1 MQGKNWNE
9 KMAALLAKRNWDMK
23 DWRRATKFDQR
34 AIENLLNTDTTGL
47 PQENLD
53 SIYEA
58 TQKAKLDRAML
69 RFGQPMIIAVWAHKG
84 GTGKST
90 TVANLSYELSA
101 RGYNVLVIDTDSQSD
116 VSSVLYPKYVDY
128 PNINFYDAF
137 TMRDDFAEEGYIKN
151 TEYNGLDIIPGSEK
165 SEALEGT
172 MCLMEERLRIRVWPK
187 CLRSVL
193 EENYYDFILIDM
205 DKTAGMMN
213 KSIFEVADYILSPIE
228 PAIFAV
234 KSLLAI
240 ITQIEQSRSAASKLK
255 LLGIFYNKV
264 DMRKKKA
271 FAESMELV
279 DGIAEGQVMNAYIK
293 SDANVENS
301 QKEHLPLGFYNR
313 NSTASK
319 QTAELAD
326 EILQRI
332 RKDVEEG

>member
-1 MQGKNWNE
+1 MQGQNWNE
-9 KMAALLAKRNWDMK
+9 KMAALLAKRKWDMK
-23 DWRRATKFDQR
+23 DWRRATKYDQR
-34 AIENLLNTDTTGL
+34 AIENLLNTDTTGF

-58 TQKAKLDRAML
+58 TQSAKLDKKML
-69 RFGQPMIIAVWAHKG
+69 RFNQPVIIAVWAHKG

-90 TVANLSYELSA
+90 TVANLSYELSY

-116 VSSVLYPKYVDY
+116 VSSVLYPQYLED
-128 PNINFYDAF
+128 PNVNFYDAF
-137 TMRDDFAEEGYIKN
+137 SMHDDFAEEGYIKN

-165 SEALEGT
+165 CEALEGS
-172 MCLMEERLRIRVWPK
+172 MCLMEERLRVKIWPK
-187 CLRSVL
+187 CLKKIR

-213 KSIFEVADYILSPIE
+213 KSIFEVADYVLSPIE

-240 ITQIEQSRSAASKLK
+240 ITQIEQARVADSKLK

-279 DGIAEGQVMNAYIK
+279 DGVAEGQVLNAYIK

-301 QKEHLPLGFYNR
+301 QKEHLPLGYYNK
-313 NSTASK
+313 NSTASR

-332 RKDVEEG
+332 RKDMEEG